1 MAMTD
6 RRMTK
11 DTSINKGLLLTIG
24 VAFLVQAGG
33 FVWWMSGLNSEVTRL
48 ASIQGTAIPALE
60 AEAQK
65 CGIAI
70 HNNVQAIKEIQ
81 EHDQAISGLDVLNF
95 KVEQLRVE
103 IATLREVNREIM
115 TQHEKI
121 FDWMAMNSSGRSGG
135 GNPYNSPGY
144 SD

>member
-1 MAMTD
+1 MA
-6 RRMTK
+6 
-11 DTSINKGLLLTIG
+11 DTSINKGLILSLG
-24 VAFLVQAGG
+24 VAFLVQAAG
-33 FVWWMSGLNSEVTRL
+33 FVWWMSGLNSEVQRL
-48 ASIQGTAIPALE
+48 ASIQGQAIPALE

-121 FDWMAMNSSGRSGG
+121 FDWMAMNSSGNSG
-135 GNPYNSPGY
+135 GNPYGSSY
-144 SD
+144 SND

>member
-1 MAMTD
+1 MA
-6 RRMTK
+6 
-11 DTSINKGLLLTIG
+11 DTSINKGLILSLG
-24 VAFLVQAGG
+24 VAFLVQAAG
-33 FVWWMSGLNSEVTRL
+33 FVWWMSGLNSEVQRL
-48 ASIQGTAIPALE
+48 ASIQGQAIPALE

-95 KVEQLRVE
+95 KVEQLREE

-121 FDWMAMNSSGRSGG
+121 FDWMSMNSGGNSGG
-135 GNPYNSPGY
+135 GANPYGSSY
-144 SD
+144 SND